1 MQKFC
6 NAIAKHSFLCSCV
19 LLSSLQLLEDQGLT
33 RSWKKTFIEKSYSL
47 SKKPKMADSRN
58 PPKMARLWCGNYGL
72 SWTIMDH
79 QGLPST
85 MEYFDN
91 RQTDFQ
97 GYLNCRTSFF

>member
-47 SKKPKMADSRN
+47 SKKPKMADSCN

-97 GYLNCRTSFF
+97 GYLLSRYCD

>member
-58 PPKMARLWCGNYGL
+58 PPKMARLCGNYGL
-72 SWTIMDH
+72 SWTIMYYH
-79 QGLPST
+79 RLS
-85 MEYFDN
+85 
-91 RQTDFQ
+91 
-97 GYLNCRTSFF
+97 